1 MRKRRVDR
9 PAQKETGK
17 PYDFPPLRTITETTT
32 VMQAIKIRQQ
42 TELSPFD
49 FGLSKPVA
57 VFCGNA
63 VSLRHRLKS
72 ASVYNVFSRL
82 FATHAMTSFLSHA
95 MAFLPMRIGLG
106 KSAS

>member
-1 MRKRRVDR
+1 MAMRKRRVNR

-42 TELSPFD
+42 TELPPFD

-63 VSLRHRLKS
+63 VS
-72 ASVYNVFSRL
+72 
-82 FATHAMTSFLSHA
+82 
-95 MAFLPMRIGLG
+95 
-106 KSAS
+106 